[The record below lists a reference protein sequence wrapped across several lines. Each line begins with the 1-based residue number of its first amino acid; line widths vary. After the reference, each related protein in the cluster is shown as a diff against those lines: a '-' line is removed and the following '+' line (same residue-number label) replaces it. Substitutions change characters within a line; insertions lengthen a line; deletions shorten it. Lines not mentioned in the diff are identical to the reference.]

1 MKKIFKNEEE
11 RLEFKNSEKIRHSE
25 YRKNNSEKIGQYYLN
40 NRERCLK
47 NAKEYYEK
55 NKDNIN
61 NKRKEGIYKINKNTK
76 KHKNMIERLKKLDL
90 KIEKAKELCRVE
102 RIKLIEKVKGDKL
115 GKAQKRDKLRKIEM
129 EKLKFVKTS
138 IYLRNKKELI
148 N

>member
-61 NKRKEGIYKINKNTK
+61 NKRKEEIGRA
-76 KHKNMIERLKKLDL
+76 H
-90 KIEKAKELCRVE
+90 V
-102 RIKLIEKVKGDKL
+102 
-115 GKAQKRDKLRKIEM
+115 
-129 EKLKFVKTS
+129 
-138 IYLRNKKELI
+138 
-148 N
+148 